1 MKVLAIAFLCASCVS
16 AVPASTDPSGSGAD
30 PGGAVTDPGGTA
42 TVVGEIPV
50 VGAPGEP
57 LRTPRSTAIVRT
69 YDDDDHG
76 ADACHAVALA
86 EDGSF
91 VIAGEVQRLAE
102 GRNAWARRY
111 DATDKDTWTF
121 ELHTPSEGADAARGV
136 ITLDGGGA
144 VLAGE
149 WYSGSPSAQNNFVM
163 QVGGD
168 GAQQWLAESE
178 LDGTDRYASI
188 ARTAAGDLVVAGD
201 VGGQAWLRQ
210 LAGSDGAM
218 QWEVEQGTNARA
230 RRAVVAAS
238 GDVILGGSSD
248 AGGFVTR
255 YQGQQPVATVQLDAP
270 VDDVAA
276 ACSGTAVVSGGVLR
290 VYDAAGALLWQT
302 PGDATWRAV
311 TARADGAIIVAGTI
325 GDALAVRL
333 YSADGHQ
340 LWQGT
345 VPATTAEAVTANAA
359 GDVVVCGS
367 RDGDVLAAK
376 FPR

>member
-1 MKVLAIAFLCASCVS
+1 MKVLAIACLCASCVS
-16 AVPASTDPSGSGAD
+16 AVPEAADPAGSGAE
-30 PGGAVTDPGGTA
+30 PGGPGAAAGGAA
-42 TVVGEIPV
+42 TLVGDFPV

-91 VIAGEVQRLAE
+91 VVGGEVQRLAE

-111 DATDKDTWTF
+111 DASGKDTWTF

-136 ITLDGGGA
+136 VALDGGGA

-149 WYSGSPSAQNNFVM
+149 WYSGSPTARNNFVV
-163 QVGGD
+163 QLGGD
-168 GAQQWLAESE
+168 GAQQWLNEGE
-178 LDGTDRYASI
+178 LDGPDRYASV

-201 VGGQAWLRQ
+201 LGGRAWLRQ

-238 GDVILGGSSD
+238 GDVIVGGASD
-248 AGGFVTR
+248 GTGFVTR
-255 YQGQQPVATVQLDAP
+255 YQGQQPVATLQLDAA

-302 PGDATWRAV
+302 PGDASWRAV
-311 TARADGAIIVAGTI
+311 AARADGAIVVAGTI
-325 GDALAVRL
+325 GDVLAVRL

-345 VPATTAEAVTANAA
+345 VAGTTAEAVAANAA